1 MIKNKLIVQE
11 MMKDTYSKDR
21 GYKTMNYFVII
32 NNKF

>member
-1 MIKNKLIVQE
+1 MTKQSIIKQ
-11 MMKDTYSKDR
+11 MMKDIYLKDS